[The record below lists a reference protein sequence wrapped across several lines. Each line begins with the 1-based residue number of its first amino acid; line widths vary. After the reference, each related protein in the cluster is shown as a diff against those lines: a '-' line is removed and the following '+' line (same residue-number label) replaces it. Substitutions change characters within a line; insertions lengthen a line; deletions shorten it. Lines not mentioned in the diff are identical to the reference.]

1 LTTTLSFKEETVNQ
15 VLKKAAECAWTII
28 KLVIPF
34 SLVCDFLNYFGVI
47 ENTAFLFSPIGNA
60 LLLPSGIAIALASG
74 FFFNLYAGIAVAA
87 TLDLTSSQW
96 TIFGIF
102 LATCHSMPIEGAV
115 LKKVGMPLT
124 WHWLTRIACGFT
136 GAWLFSKLFI
146 NTDRVLSQFPHQDKG
161 GGLTQNADMTF
172 FSFLLDSLSNSCLLA
187 AKVIALVVGLIVFFE
202 LLKSIKIV
210 ARFLNTHAYFSSL
223 IVGGLLGVTYGA
235 GILLKEIKNVNKF
248 ERVLL
253 LVFLML
259 AHGLIEETLLFT
271 FFGASPLPILS
282 FRIGFGLYSVLLT
295 YLFMKSTSTENENLV
310 VRK

>member
-1 LTTTLSFKEETVNQ
+1 MNQ
-15 VLKKAAECAWTII
+15 VFKKAAECAWTII

-47 ENTAFLFSPIGNA
+47 ESTAFLFSPIGHA
-60 LLLPSGIAIALASG
+60 LLLPSGITIALASG

-87 TLDLTSSQW
+87 TLDLTSTQW

-124 WHWLTRIACGFT
+124 WHWFARIACGFI
-136 GAWLFSKLFI
+136 GAWLFSQFI
-146 NTDRVLSQFPHQDKG
+146 NTDELLSQIPLQDKSES
-161 GGLTQNADMTF
+161 LAQNVDVTF
-172 FSFLLDSLSNSCLLA
+172 FAFFLNSLSSSFLLA
-187 AKVIALVVGLIVFFE
+187 TKVIILVVTLIVFFE
-202 LLKSIKIV
+202 LLKSIRLV

-223 IVGGLLGVTYGA
+223 LVGGLLGVTYGA

-248 ERVLL
+248 ERILL

-271 FFGASPLPILS
+271 FFGANAIPILS
-282 FRIGFGLYSVLLT
+282 FRIGFGLFSVLLT
-295 YLFMKSTSTENENLV
+295 YLFMKSISTEQLV
-310 VRK
+310 IRK

>member
-1 LTTTLSFKEETVNQ
+1 MNQ
-15 VLKKAAECAWTII
+15 VFKKASECAWTII

-34 SLVCDFLNYFGVI
+34 SLVCDLLDYFGVI
-47 ENTAFLFSPIGNA
+47 GSTAFLFSPIGHA
-60 LLLPSGIAIALASG
+60 LVLPPGIAIALASG

-87 TLDLTSSQW
+87 TLDLTPSQW

-124 WHWLTRIACGFT
+124 WHWLARLTCGFSA
-136 GAWLFSKLFI
+136 AWLFSKFI
-146 NTDRVLSQFPHQDKG
+146 NLDQVLSQFPLEDKSESVA
-161 GGLTQNADMTF
+161 QNVDVTF
-172 FSFLLDSLSNSCLLA
+172 FSFLLNSLASSFLLA
-187 AKVIALVVGLIVFFE
+187 AKVIILVVSLIVFFE
-202 LLKSIKIV
+202 LLKSIRPV

-235 GILLKEIKNVNKF
+235 GILLKEIKNVKKS
-248 ERVLL
+248 ERILL

-271 FFGASPLPILS
+271 FFGANALPILF
-282 FRIGFGLYSVLLT
+282 FRISSGLLGVLLV
-295 YLFMKSTSTENENLV
+295 YLFLKGTSSERLA

>member
-1 LTTTLSFKEETVNQ
+1 MNQ
-15 VLKKAAECAWTII
+15 VLNKAVECAWTII

-47 ENTAFLFSPIGNA
+47 ESTAFLFSPIGHA
-60 LLLPSGIAIALASG
+60 LLLPPGIAIALASG
-74 FFFNLYAGIAVAA
+74 FFFNMYAGIAVAA
-87 TLDLTSSQW
+87 TLDLTSTQW

-102 LATCHSMPIEGAV
+102 LGICHSMPIEGAI

-124 WHWLTRIACGFT
+124 WHWLTRITCGFT
-136 GAWLFSKLFI
+136 GAWLFSKFI
-146 NTDRVLSQFPHQDKG
+146 NTDELLSQFPNQGKSG
-161 GGLTQNADMTF
+161 SLTQNVDMTF
-172 FSFLLDSLSNSCLLA
+172 FSFLLDSLSSSCLLA
-187 AKVIALVVGLIVFFE
+187 AKVIILVVSLIVFFE
-202 LLKSIKIV
+202 LLKSIRVV

-223 IVGGLLGVTYGA
+223 IAGGLLGVIYGA
-235 GILLKEIKNVNKF
+235 GILLKEIKKVNKF

-282 FRIGFGLYSVLLT
+282 FRIGFGLYGVLLT